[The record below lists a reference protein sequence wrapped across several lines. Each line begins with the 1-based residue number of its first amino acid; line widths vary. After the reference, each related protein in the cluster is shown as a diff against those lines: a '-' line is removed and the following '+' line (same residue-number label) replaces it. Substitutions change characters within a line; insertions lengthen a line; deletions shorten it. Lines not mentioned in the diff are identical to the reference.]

1 MAGVSNRT
9 SLDDLNW
16 ANLGKLP
23 EHLGLRITE
32 VEPGKVTGRFEVRQD
47 LVAHTG
53 YLLAGVVLSVADIL
67 CAYGVSTTWPDGA
80 TGFTTVEVKCN
91 FMGTLTKG
99 AGVCTAKL
107 LHRGRTTQ
115 SGTRTSAMRPR
126 RACWRSS
133 AARRLFSIRGP
144 DRRTGLRKA
153 WPRRPHARS
162 PPLRL

>member
-1 MAGVSNRT
+1 MPETTNRT
-9 SLDDLNW
+9 SLEDLNR
-16 ANLGKLP
+16 ANIGKLP

-32 VEPGKVTGRFEVRQD
+32 VEPGKVTGRLEMRED

-67 CAYGVSTTWPDGA
+67 CAYGVSTAWPEGA

-107 LHRGRTTQ
+107 LHGGRTTQ
-115 SGTRTSAMRPR
+115 VWDAHFSDEATGRLLAVFRCTQIILYPR
-126 RACWRSS
+126 
-133 AARRLFSIRGP
+133 G
-144 DRRTGLRKA
+144 
-153 WPRRPHARS
+153 
-162 PPLRL
+162 